1 MEIFE
6 KNWDLIRSDSTITA
20 SPNSSLSLAASLR
33 GRRLVLAVCGS
44 LLIFAPLAYGAVHPW
59 AYFTVALTVSA
70 LSLVLLTFGLFKIW
84 AGPKE
89 NRFLP
94 YPPLWWLAVGLGM
107 LVFLQ
112 VVPWPQGVIRWL
124 SPAAWE
130 TRALGNG
137 FGLAPYV
144 PLSLNPYATLLE
156 TLKLGP
162 ALILFFIFIYTINS
176 RRQIKILVGLI
187 LAVAFFEVLYGLWH
201 FRSHLIWGWPNPYAG
216 TRLCGTFINS
226 NHLAAYLS
234 MAILLGFGLFLDQV
248 ETTRHSSRDAAES
261 SESGSIRRLSRPEH
275 TEPKFRGLFLLFFLL
290 LLTVGLIFT
299 GSRGGMISLALGFA
313 LMAGL
318 IWGKEW
324 KRGHLILILV
334 VLGAA
339 LLYSLFLGSA
349 PYLAHF
355 QDLTDRER
363 YQAMLGG
370 MRVFKAYPWTGS
382 GIATFGEIFYRYEPA
397 EFNGQYFLY
406 THNDLLQLLAETGVG
421 GVLLLAVAGGAFYS
435 TLVGKWR
442 QRRESFSRN
451 LGIGGI
457 AALGAV
463 IFHALVEFP
472 FHIPAVSLT
481 FAAVAALTYLTLFS
495 QLRGNFDF
503 FSYPTIRFP
512 GPGRRAL
519 WVLLGLI
526 AVQGIFAFQ
535 VGRCWLA
542 EHLAPMEMN
551 STCLAPKL
559 AGEDF
564 RRALKVNAYNS
575 KYYLGLAETLE
586 KQGAGGGASP
596 EEVEKSL
603 QAAIFHAPSHWDYH
617 QKLAEF
623 YLSHY
628 SEAPRRYLP
637 LALKEF
643 AASVTLFPES
653 GGLNLCLAIVSAW
666 AERYFPELVPM
677 ELRGREEYYAQQA
690 VRLQP
695 DLAKFWP
702 NR

>member
-1 MEIFE
+1 M
-6 KNWDLIRSDSTITA
+6 T
-20 SPNSSLSLAASLR
+20 LAASLS
-33 GRRLVLAVCGS
+33 GRRLVLAVCGT

-70 LSLVLLTFGLFKIW
+70 LSLGLLTFGLIKIW
-84 AGPKE
+84 VGPKE
-89 NRFLP
+89 NRFVP

-112 VVPWPQGVIRWL
+112 VVPWPQGIIRWL

-144 PLSLNPYATLLE
+144 PLSLNPFATLLE
-156 TLKLGP
+156 TLKLGS
-162 ALILFFIFIYTINS
+162 ALILFFILIYTVNS
-176 RRQIKILVGLI
+176 RRQIKILVGLV
-187 LAVAFFEVLYGLWH
+187 LVVAFFEVLYGFWQ
-201 FRSHLIWGWPNPYAG
+201 FRSHLIWGWPNPYTG

-234 MAILLGFGLFLDQV
+234 MAILLGFGLFLEQMKS
-248 ETTRHSSRDAAES
+248 TRHLPRGAAKS
-261 SESGSIRRLSRPEH
+261 SESGRIRRLSRPEH
-275 TEPKFRGLFLLFFLL
+275 TEPIFRGLLLLFFLL
-290 LLTVGLIFT
+290 LLMVGLIFT

-318 IWGKEW
+318 IWGQKW

-334 VLGAA
+334 FLGGA
-339 LLYSLFLGSA
+339 LLYSLFLGST

-363 YQAMLGG
+363 YQAMLGAMG
-370 MRVFKAYPWTGS
+370 IFKAFPWTGS
-382 GIATFGEIFYRYEPA
+382 GIATFGEIFYLYEPV
-397 EFNGQYFLY
+397 ELHGKYFLY

-421 GVLLLAVAGGAFYS
+421 GFLLLAVAGCVFYS

-442 QRRESFSRN
+442 QRRDSFSRN
-451 LGIGGI
+451 LGLGGI
-457 AALGAV
+457 AALGAT

-472 FHIPAVSLT
+472 FHIPALSYT
-481 FAAVAALTYLTLFS
+481 FAAVAALTYLTVFS
-495 QLRGNFDF
+495 QHQGGLDF

-519 WVLLGLI
+519 WVLLGLM
-526 AVQGIFAFQ
+526 AVQGIYAFQ

-542 EHLAPMEMN
+542 EHLAPMEIN
-551 STCLAPKL
+551 STRLAPKL
-559 AGEDF
+559 TGEDF
-564 RRALKVNAYNS
+564 RRALQVNPYNS

-586 KQGAGGGASP
+586 KQGAGVGESP

-603 QAAIFHAPSHWDYH
+603 QAAIFHAPGHWGYH
-617 QKLAEF
+617 LKLAEF

-628 SEAPRRYLP
+628 SEAPPHYLP
-637 LALKEF
+637 MALKEL

-653 GGLNLCLAIVSAW
+653 GGLNLRLAMVSAW
-666 AERYFPELVPM
+666 AERYFPGLVPVK
-677 ELRGREEYYAQQA
+677 LQGRDAYYAQQA
-690 VRLQP
+690 IRLQP
-695 DLAKFWP
+695 DLAKFLP
-702 NR
+702 KR